1 MLSVGELKQY
11 IYCPRIFYFMA
22 VQPLHPPAT
31 HLMKRGQHLQE
42 EFERLEPRR
51 VLSRYGFQE
60 ATRHF
65 SPRLSDTGLDIG
77 GQADLLLEAPD
88 KLAVVEFKASGA
100 VLAENHRF
108 QIAAYALL
116 AERSFAKP
124 CPIGFAVFVDR
135 QEIEELEIGESLRKE
150 VADGFHRMRDL
161 VSNQEFPNAT
171 PIRARC
177 TNCEFQH
184 FCGDIF

>member
-11 IYCPRIFYFMA
+11 IYCPRIFYFMTI
-22 VQPLHPPAT
+22 QPMHPPVS
-31 HLMKRGQHLQE
+31 HLMQRGCRLQE

-51 VLSRYGFQE
+51 VLSRYGLHE
-60 ATRHF
+60 ARRYF
-65 SPRLSDTGLDIG
+65 SLSLSDPGLDIA
-77 GQADLLLEAPD
+77 GQVDLLLEAHD

-100 VLAENHRF
+100 ALAENHRF
-108 QIAAYALL
+108 QLTAYALL

-124 CPIGFAVFVDR
+124 CPVGFAVFVDR
-135 QEIEELEIGESLRKE
+135 QEIEELEIDESLRSE
-150 VADGFHRMRDL
+150 TTDALQQMRL
-161 VSNQEFPNAT
+161 LLRLQQFPEPT
-171 PIRARC
+171 PARARC